1 ALDSRRTAIRGVAA
15 DAAIAPLRIPGKF
28 VHAAALVGAGLEYA
42 GYRQPGAQRPDR
54 LGMVRHLSSRLRA
67 RRRLHCPSHRDGRD
81 DADLAA
87 GGESR
92 TESAGAVAGEAAAGE
107 RRRVMIAA
115 RALITMVAGAILAI
129 GASCPPPGKPAIED
143 RWIPPSHVTDF
154 RQLYAQNCAGCHG
167 ADGRL
172 GGARPLNDPL
182 YLAFAG
188 ADVLRQVTAKGVP
201 GTAMP
206 GFAQT
211 SGGNLTDRQIDLLVE
226 GMNAQWGRPEN
237 FKDVALPPY
246 RPESAAAGAP
256 QRGATA
262 YQTYCSRCHGAEG

>member
-1 ALDSRRTAIRGVAA
+1 
-15 DAAIAPLRIPGKF
+15 
-28 VHAAALVGAGLEYA
+28 
-42 GYRQPGAQRPDR
+42 
-54 LGMVRHLSSRLRA
+54 
-67 RRRLHCPSHRDGRD
+67 
-81 DADLAA
+81 
-87 GGESR
+87 
-92 TESAGAVAGEAAAGE
+92 
-107 RRRVMIAA
+107 MIVA
-115 RALITMVAGAILAI
+115 RALTVVAAITILSLGAG
-129 GASCPPPGKPAIED
+129 CPPPPGKPAIED
-143 RWIPPSHVTDF
+143 GWTPPSQVTDF
-154 RQLYAQNCAGCHG
+154 GQLYAQNCAGCHG

-188 ADVLRQVTAKGVP
+188 ADTLRQVVAKGVS

-237 FKDVALPPY
+237 FKSVEFPPY
-246 RPESAAAGAP
+246 RTESAIAGDP

-262 YQTYCSRCHGAEG
+262 FLANCSQCHGPKGKGSLYAGAISDPNYLSLVSDQSLRSTIVAGRPDLGMPDWRNRLPGQPMSEQEISDVAAWLASQRPR